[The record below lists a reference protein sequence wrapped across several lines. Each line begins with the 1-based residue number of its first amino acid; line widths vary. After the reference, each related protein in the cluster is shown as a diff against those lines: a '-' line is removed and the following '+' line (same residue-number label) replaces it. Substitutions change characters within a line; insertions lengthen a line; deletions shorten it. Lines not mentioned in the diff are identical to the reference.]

1 MALVSKCDERELEK
15 EAKNEVEKEVE
26 KEVWTPPDDF
36 LEPGSLFRLSYLT
49 LSLHRL

>member
-15 EAKNEVEKEVE
+15 EAKNEVEKEV
-26 KEVWTPPDDF
+26 WTPPDDF
-36 LEPGSLFRLSYLT
+36 LEPGSLLRLSYLT